1 MPLSISRTFLLPC
14 LRKKEEKHCD
24 KIPFPST
31 RKTAFSLS
39 ISRMRGED
47 FQKIQS
53 LGGIWQSRRGYMICD
68 PLCYTSAYF
77 FFLSR
82 PFAYICTHIGERRK
96 SIFEFMASTRPPR
109 KIRRLSPTTHVKKK
123 TRKTRVFRRL
133 LISNTKAS
141 NALPYKESRKKK
153 KTTLDG
159 SPKNAEYLELSDRTG
174 FHLLLI
180 REKETNSHR
189 EKMRRRESDDVWA
202 HPRTQPLSS
211 MRG

>member
-1 MPLSISRTFLLPC
+1 MFPSPHFFPC
-14 LRKKEEKHCD
+14 HFPFPVFFCFRASEKKSCD
-24 KIPFPST
+24 KVPFPST

-77 FFLSR
+77 FSLSR
-82 PFAYICTHIGERRK
+82 PFAYICAHIGERRK

-109 KIRRLSPTTHVKKK
+109 KIRRLPPTTHVKKK

-133 LISNTKAS
+133 LIFNTKTS
-141 NALPYKESRKKK
+141 NALPYMESRKKTK
-153 KTTLDG
+153 AALVG
-159 SPKNAEYLELSDRTG
+159 SP
-174 FHLLLI
+174 
-180 REKETNSHR
+180 
-189 EKMRRRESDDVWA
+189 
-202 HPRTQPLSS
+202 
-211 MRG
+211 